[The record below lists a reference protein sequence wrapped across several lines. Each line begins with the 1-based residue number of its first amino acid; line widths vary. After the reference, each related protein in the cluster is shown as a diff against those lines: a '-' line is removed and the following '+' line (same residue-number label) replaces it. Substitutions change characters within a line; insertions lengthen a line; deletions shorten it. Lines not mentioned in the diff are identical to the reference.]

1 VGRKEKIHHGD
12 TEREKSRG
20 FRVLGVAKQRS
31 ETRKRCYH
39 EETEKMLIEEALTE
53 QIIGA
58 AIEVHKYWDQAC
70 TKKSTRGACVNPLL
84 RLFRTSRPIISYL
97 IGLLLSGA
105 PCLSVSVVNLL
116 STACVCALIPNRH
129 GTSVHINSVAATYF
143 NVHDKCITHRF

>member
-1 VGRKEKIHHGD
+1 LVLRQNLWAGKKIHHGD

-97 IGLLLSGA
+97 
-105 PCLSVSVVNLL
+105 